1 MNQLVEDFLQ
11 YLRHERGQAEH
22 TQRTYAAL
30 LSRFITWAE
39 KQGLADWKS
48 VEFSHL
54 MAFLQH
60 ERERAL
66 ANQPKESSRRLSS
79 ESLYLEIAALRAFYR
94 FAENEKLLPA
104 NVAENLSLPRRWKR
118 LPKALT
124 SQEIDKLLAPETPET
139 PQNLCDQA
147 VLELA
152 YASGLRLAELRNA
165 RLEHL
170 HLDASFINVI
180 GKGNKERVVPLGRK
194 AVAAL
199 ERYLSVGRPKLVR
212 PRSPATVFLTKRGT
226 PFAPVTLWLHIKQRV
241 RRAGI
246 PRNVTPHMLRHSFAT
261 HLLDHGADLRV
272 IQELLGHASISTTEV
287 YTHVAAHRLREV
299 HRKYHP
305 RP

>member
-1 MNQLVEDFLQ
+1 MNQLLEDFLQ

-30 LSRFITWAE
+30 LNRFVAWAG

-48 VEFSHL
+48 VTLNHL
-54 MAFLQH
+54 MAFLLH
-60 ERERAL
+60 ERDRAL
-66 ANQPKESSRRLSS
+66 ANQPKESVRRLSS

-104 NVAENLSLPRRWKR
+104 NMAENLSLPRRWKR

-124 SQEIDKLLAPETPET
+124 SREIDQLLAPETPET

-152 YASGLRLAELRNA
+152 YASGLRVAELRNA

-170 HLDASFINVI
+170 HLEAGFINVI

-194 AVAAL
+194 AVAAM
-199 ERYLSVGRPKLVR
+199 ERYLNVARPQLVR
-212 PRSPATVFLTKRGT
+212 PRSPATVFLTRRGT
-226 PFAPVTLWLHIKQRV
+226 PFAPVTLWLRIKQRV

-246 PRNVTPHMLRHSFAT
+246 SRNVTPHMLRHSFAT